1 MDHYLCKQCEQ
12 KVPSH
17 EKEEHEDWH
26 LAMDLQS
33 QEENGSGSGS
43 VAQNHPPQPSIQTK
57 PPPQDTKQNG
67 GGNGHQPPA
76 YAPPSQPPPASGA
89 SRSNIRHH
97 TNKVIEAAALRAK
110 DEVRLS
116 SACDAAN
123 TMTDSRPARNAECV
137 TKSAVPISH
146 LQQRD

>member
-1 MDHYLCKQCEQ
+1 MDRYLCKQCEQ
-12 KVPSH
+12 KIPSH

-33 QEENGSGSGS
+33 QEENGGGSGS
-43 VAQNHPPQPSIQTK
+43 VARNIAPQPSLQTK
-57 PPPQDTKQNG
+57 PPPQDKKQNG
-67 GGNGHQPPA
+67 GGNDHQPPA

-89 SRSNIRHH
+89 SRANIRHH

-116 SACDAAN
+116 LARDAAN
-123 TMTDSRPARNAECV
+123 AMTDVRSARNAERI
-137 TKSAVPISH
+137 TESAVPISH